1 MFLHLVFLLRFLTK
15 HGIVM
20 ISNTV
25 EEAGYMNKYFTI
37 GKIVN
42 TQGLRGDLRAVTYTD
57 DISRFEL
64 LDYVLLEDANDMS
77 LTKYQIEKVWY
88 NKSFVVLKFKGIDS
102 MTDAEKLKSF
112 DIKIPEE
119 LGIKLE
125 EDEYYIRDLFDVE
138 VYDENNNILG
148 KLTDVLNTGSNDVYV
163 VSSKEKGELLLP
175 AIKECIIKIDIENK
189 KMLVHVMEGLEW
201 Q

>member
-1 MFLHLVFLLRFLTK
+1 
-15 HGIVM
+15 
-20 ISNTV
+20 
-25 EEAGYMNKYFTI
+25 MNKYFTI